1 MSVIV
6 VLALWIP
13 SKTTAPIVVFAALY
27 GAASGA
33 FVSMIGAL
41 VAQISD
47 IRQIGV
53 RNGTNFFII
62 SFATLTGNPLAGAL
76 ITQNDGGYLYLQI
89 FTGVTMFV
97 GSLCIL
103 GSRYA
108 QVGMKW
114 KKV

>member
-1 MSVIV
+1 MSVVV
-6 VLALWIP
+6 VLAVWIP
-13 SKTTAPIVVFAALY
+13 SNNTASITVFSALY

-41 VAQISD
+41 VAQISE

-62 SFATLTGNPLAGAL
+62 SFTTLTGNPLAGAL
-76 ITQNDGGYLYLQI
+76 ISTNNGGYLYLQI
-89 FTGVTMFV
+89 FTGVTLFV
-97 GSLCIL
+97 GTLCIF
-103 GSRYA
+103 GSRYS